1 MITAIRQAL
10 INTATKTGLWLVSFP
25 SFGKVRLFCSV
36 RQLCYNFSYL
46 ISQLG
51 EEDHERSNKTSSYK
65 DYNQDDAE
73 VRAVGPQM
81 VFNNPNQPCYTQF
94 FAGGQQ
100 PTGLRTGQNLQNI
113 RYICQMVN
121 QQTYYGTMF
130 DQALGIAVFSAY
142 TLTQANANFPNRPR
156 PTRWTQTPGSHS
168 LAIYKIRQWRSQLGN
183 SLKVNPR
190 TNNGR

>member
-1 MITAIRQAL
+1 MEAIAVKILLFLL
-10 INTATKTGLWLVSFP
+10 IVGLIASNVVDGSRPMHINNINGEEDHDHSDKTSTHKHRNQDGTV
-25 SFGKVRLFCSV
+25 
-36 RQLCYNFSYL
+36 
-46 ISQLG
+46 IG
-51 EEDHERSNKTSSYK
+51 EEDHERSSKTSSYK

-168 LAIYKIRQWRSQLGN
+168 LAIYKIRQ
-183 SLKVNPR
+183 
-190 TNNGR
+190 

>member
-51 EEDHERSNKTSSYK
+51 EEDHERSSKTSSYK

-94 FAGGQQ
+94 FVGVVGA
-100 PTGLRTGQNLQNI
+100 PPIGLRAGQVNL
-113 RYICQMVN
+113 RYICQTYHH
-121 QQTYYGTMF
+121 QTYYATMF
-130 DQALGIAVFSAY
+130 DEQRGIAVFSAY
-142 TLTQANANFPNRPR
+142 TLTQANVNFHPNRR
-156 PTRWTQTPGSHS
+156 AWWRRTHANGNYS
-168 LAIYKIRQWRSQLGN
+168 L
-183 SLKVNPR
+183 
-190 TNNGR
+190 